1 MKAFKIESKGNV
13 AFGNVEY
20 QSPKS
25 EEIVVFV
32 KVLGL
37 CGSDLK
43 TFHGD
48 NPMVQYPIIPG
59 HEIACEIVE
68 IGNNVPSSLSLG
80 DRGTI
85 IPYTT
90 CGTCPAC
97 KKKRFNT
104 CSSNKTLGVARP
116 GAARSSLTL
125 NYKDFIYCKD
135 MDHTDIALIEP
146 LSVGIH
152 AAGRAGDVQDK
163 KVLLYGMGIVGVGI
177 LLELTRKGALVVVA
191 DISDNKL
198 KLAKELGAVVALDS
212 RDPHFEEEL
221 DRFTDK
227 QGFDVVVDAV
237 GAGAIVTSALE
248 KTTVAGTV
256 VFVGYHSDTI
266 PFNSKPI
273 VSKELTVLGS
283 RNALLADFIGAYNM
297 LQDNPRLKDILVSK
311 RFPFDEIGNA
321 FAYWDQ
327 NRGSVMKVL
336 IDFQEED
343 R

>member
-13 AFGNVEY
+13 AFGSIEY
-20 QSPKS
+20 QSPRS
-25 EEIVVFV
+25 EEIVVSV

-68 IGNNVPSSLSLG
+68 IGKNVPSSLSLG

-97 KKKRFNT
+97 RKKRFNT

-116 GAARSSLTL
+116 GAARSFLTL
-125 NYKDFIYCKD
+125 NYKDFLSCKG

-177 LLELTRKGALVVVA
+177 LLELKRKGAHVVVA
-191 DISDNKL
+191 DISDSKL
-198 KLAKELGAVVALDS
+198 KLARELGAEVAIDS
-212 RDPHFEEEL
+212 RDPQFEEKL
-221 DRFTDK
+221 DRFTDR

-248 KTTVAGTV
+248 KTAVAGTV

-273 VSKELTVLGS
+273 VSKELSVFGS
-283 RNALLADFIGAYNM
+283 RNALLADFLGAIDM
-297 LQDNPRLKDILVSK
+297 LQNNPKLKDVLVSK
-311 RFPFDEIGNA
+311 RFPFDRIDEA
-321 FAYWDQ
+321 FVYWDQ

-336 IDFQEED
+336 VDLQEEEK
-343 R
+343 